1 MPPPPKKKHD
11 CWLLT
16 SPDYIFTNLSIGN
29 CSLIHISTILAFDS
43 FFVPRHFEE
52 RSLRNLFCK
61 HPAGFLCMMAPGIC
75 TTDQDYLSPEHHS
88 TNNWNLLALIPHSF
102 LGNHDPT
109 GAEKLA
115 SNIDISHA
123 SICPISPSWTCK
135 TPAMELR
142 HVTDQSW
149 RFFPKAFG
157 TTVRVLKKIEKKYWD
172 IFSCNIF
179 HILS

>member
-1 MPPPPKKKHD
+1 MPPKKKNMTADSWH
-11 CWLLT
+11 LLT
-16 SPDYIFTNLSIGN
+16 IFWQTFPSATVFKHIFQLYWHLVLSLFPG
-29 CSLIHISTILAFDS
+29 IL
-43 FFVPRHFEE
+43 
-52 RSLRNLFCK
+52 RSMLT
-61 HPAGFLCMMAPGIC
+61 PGIC
-75 TTDQDYLSPEHHS
+75 TTDQDYLPPEHHS
-88 TNNWNLLALIPHSF
+88 MNSWNLLALIPHSF

-123 SICPISPSWTCK
+123 SICPIWPSSTCK

-157 TTVRVLKKIEKKYWD
+157 TTVRVPKKVEKKYWD
-172 IFSCNIF
+172 IFSCYIF